1 MTLDQC
7 VNHISNESVCKV
19 QCMYKFYQLQI
30 TNNSL
35 SNGKK
40 ITHEGQGLRVK
51 CFKKSVG
58 EENDHAKFII

>member
-1 MTLDQC
+1 
-7 VNHISNESVCKV
+7 
-19 QCMYKFYQLQI
+19 MYKFYQLQI